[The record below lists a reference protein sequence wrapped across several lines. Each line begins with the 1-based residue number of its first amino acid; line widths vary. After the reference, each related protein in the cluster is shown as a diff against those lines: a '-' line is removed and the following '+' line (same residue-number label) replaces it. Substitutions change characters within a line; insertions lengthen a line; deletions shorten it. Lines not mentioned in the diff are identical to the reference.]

1 MNRTVNIEE
10 LEAALIA
17 RANTLAEEYLAHA
30 HRNREQINSDANKR
44 LNLREEREILTA
56 KAAAERMFRQRVQAA
71 EIKQQEE
78 LDRLRWGLIQKV
90 MQELSTRFT
99 QVAAD
104 EKVYLPL
111 LQRYLA
117 RAAMAIDDYELVAEI
132 NAQDHARVAKKW
144 DAFCGE
150 AQVHKH
156 VVLAPDPL
164 LCLGGVRVR
173 NSGNTIRMDNTFEAR
188 MERLQDELLQT
199 VMERLFAAA
208 ATARGA
214 MRGG

>member
-1 MNRTVNIEE
+1 MNHTVNIEE
-10 LEAALIA
+10 LETALIT
-17 RANTLAEEYLAHA
+17 RAKTLAAEYLSHA
-30 HRNREQINSDANKR
+30 TGNREQIISDASKR
-44 LNLREEREILTA
+44 RNLREEREILTA

-78 LDRLRWGLIQKV
+78 LDRLRWGLVQKV
-90 MQELSTRFT
+90 MQELTQRFT
-99 QVAAD
+99 RIAAD

-117 RAAMAIDDYELVAEI
+117 RAAIAINDYELVAEI

-144 DAFCGE
+144 DDFCRAAE
-150 AQVHKH
+150 VHKN

-164 LCLGGVRVR
+164 VCLGGVRVR
-173 NSGNTIRMDNTFEAR
+173 NTGNTIRMDNTFEAR

-208 ATARGA
+208 ADR
-214 MRGG
+214 

>member
-1 MNRTVNIEE
+1 
-10 LEAALIA
+10 
-17 RANTLAEEYLAHA
+17 
-30 HRNREQINSDANKR
+30 
-44 LNLREEREILTA
+44 
-56 KAAAERMFRQRVQAA
+56 VQAA
-71 EIKQQEE
+71 EIQQQEE

-117 RAAMAIDDYELVAEI
+117 RAAMAIDDHELVAKI

-144 DAFCGE
+144 DAFCSA

-156 VVLAPDPL
+156 LVLTPDPL

-199 VMERLFAAA
+199 VMEQLFATAT
-208 ATARGA
+208 TARGA
-214 MRGG
+214 MLGG

>member
-1 MNRTVNIEE
+1 MNQTVNIKE
-10 LEAALIA
+10 LETALIT
-17 RANTLAEEYLAHA
+17 RAKTLAEEYLSHA
-30 HRNREQINSDANKR
+30 KGNRDQIISDASKR
-44 LNLREEREILTA
+44 RNLREEREILTA

-104 EKVYLPL
+104 ENVYLPL

-117 RAAMAIDDYELVAEI
+117 RAALAIDDYELVAEI
-132 NAQDHARVAKKW
+132 NAQDHARVARKW
-144 DAFCGE
+144 DEFCAQ

-164 LCLGGVRVR
+164 VCIGGVRVR

-208 ATARGA
+208 ADR
-214 MRGG
+214 